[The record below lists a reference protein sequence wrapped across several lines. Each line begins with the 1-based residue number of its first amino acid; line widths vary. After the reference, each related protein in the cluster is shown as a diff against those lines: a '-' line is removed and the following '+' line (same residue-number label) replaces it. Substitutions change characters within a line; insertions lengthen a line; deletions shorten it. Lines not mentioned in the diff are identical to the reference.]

1 MTDINGVHPPLAPR
15 PIEPTNSVVPK
26 APVAGPGG
34 VADVVEI
41 SATAAALAAKVQEVP
56 DIRADLVAR
65 VKAEIEAGTYE
76 TPERLEIAVER
87 LLDELYP
94 ELL

>member
-1 MTDINGVHPPLAPR
+1 M
-15 PIEPTNSVVPK
+15 
-26 APVAGPGG
+26 
-34 VADVVEI
+34 EI